1 MVPQNM
7 THQKF
12 LIVTWLIILI
22 LWFIFLYFTLAI
34 PS

>member
-1 MVPQNM
+1 M

-22 LWFIFLYFTLAI
+22 LWCIFLYFTLAI